1 VDLYAATTA
10 HGLRLEPAHSKEKW
24 QNLEKRGT
32 VGYNE
37 ESPDKG
43 GIDVKQ
49 QNPIAE
55 LLRRAAELSSR
66 AAALADQGDVEGALA
81 LEAEADAFRTR
92 ARAQRVTPLTNA
104 VHGVSPRKDRPD
116 SVRGITI
123 ASLAEIGVPASPREV
138 AEYAGARFATGID
151 HRALASLRRDE
162 QRAWSSPRTA
172 RAVYVV
178 PALEGRRFLPCR
190 GKLALSDWPL
200 GRRLIGPWSERA
212 DYLAATENLARQLA
226 WLRNADPEA
235 GGRLA
240 SLVKAYAATV
250 PGALSA
256 PGGAVDPAHV
266 EAAVAG
272 ELAVLGP
279 KDEAWRAEAAQ
290 RAEESLSEAEKLWGA
305 KPPDLY
311 SEASA

>member
-1 VDLYAATTA
+1 
-10 HGLRLEPAHSKEKW
+10 
-24 QNLEKRGT
+24 
-32 VGYNE
+32 
-37 ESPDKG
+37 
-43 GIDVKQ
+43 VKQ

-55 LLRRAAELSSR
+55 LLRHAAELSSR
-66 AAALADQGDVEGALA
+66 AATLADQGDVEGALA
-81 LEAEADAFRTR
+81 LEAEADTLRIQ
-92 ARAQRVTPLTNA
+92 ARAQQVTPPANA
-104 VHGVSPRKDRPD
+104 PRAVPPRRERPD

-123 ASLAEIGVPASPREV
+123 ASLAEIGVPASPRDV
-138 AEYAGARFATGID
+138 AEYAGARFATGLD

-178 PALEGRRFLPCR
+178 PALEGRRFLSCR
-190 GKLALSDWPL
+190 GKIALSDWPL

-212 DYLAATENLARQLA
+212 DHLAATRNLVRQLA
-226 WLRNADPEA
+226 WLRDADPEA
-235 GGRLA
+235 GARLA
-240 SLVKAYAATV
+240 SLVKAYAVTV
-250 PGALSA
+250 PGALAAS
-256 PGGAVDPAHV
+256 GGAIDPVHV
-266 EAAVAG
+266 EAAVAA
-272 ELAVLGP
+272 ELAFLSP